1 MGGESAL
8 ERAIPEVEGSM
19 SSAVSEPVLSSVAA
33 SPESHCVL
41 CGAALE
47 LSVAGLSDTRFGV
60 PGSYDIY
67 RCTHCDLEQTFPR
80 PSISELKRL
89 YETYYNFG
97 GETGTRYTRWRERFF
112 FSVLNRLWS
121 ALDGDISFYQQ
132 RGTGRL
138 IDIGCNEGRGLR
150 IYAGNGF
157 QVEGLELNETA
168 AAVARKSGFT
178 VQTCLLSDF
187 IPTQP
192 YKVAVLSNVLE
203 HSLDPRRMLRDVHRI
218 LADRGQVW
226 ISCPNS
232 ESWFR
237 QIFGRSWINWHVPFH
252 IVHFSAA
259 TLRRA
264 LEDAGYVQIEVRQI
278 SPALWFTQSLIAY
291 LFATKGEKNRRLRN
305 PFLTLSIMLIARF
318 VLFPVLWLA
327 NRCGRGDCLLTVA
340 TKA

>member
-1 MGGESAL
+1 
-8 ERAIPEVEGSM
+8 V
-19 SSAVSEPVLSSVAA
+19 SSAVSELTLSSAA
-33 SPESHCVL
+33 AAPESRCIL
-41 CGAALE
+41 CAAALE
-47 LSVAGLSDTRFGV
+47 LSVEGLSDTRFGV

-67 RCTHCDLEQTFPR
+67 RCTQCDLEQIFPR
-80 PSISELKRL
+80 PSMSELKRL

-112 FSVLNRLWS
+112 FSFVNRAWS
-121 ALDGDISFYQQ
+121 FLDGDISFYQQ
-132 RGTGRL
+132 RGTGWL
-138 IDIGCNEGRGLR
+138 IDIGCNEGRGLQ
-150 IYAGNGF
+150 IYARNGF

-168 AAVARKSGFT
+168 AAVARKSGFI
-178 VQTCLLSDF
+178 VHTCLLADF
-187 IPTQP
+187 VPTQP

-203 HSLDPRRMLRDVHRI
+203 HSLDPREMLQDVHRI
-218 LADRGQVW
+218 LAGGGQVW

-237 QIFGRSWINWHVPFH
+237 RVFGRSWISWHVPFH
-252 IVHFSAA
+252 IVHFSAT
-259 TLRRA
+259 TLRRV
-264 LEDAGYVQIEVRQI
+264 LEDAGYAQIEVRQI

-291 LFATKGEKNRRLRN
+291 LFATKGKKNRQLRN
-305 PFLTLSIMLIARF
+305 PFLTLFIILLARF

>member
-1 MGGESAL
+1 LG
-8 ERAIPEVEGSM
+8 RTIPEVEPSIGS
-19 SSAVSEPVLSSVAA
+19 SVSELTLLSGSAP
-33 SPESHCVL
+33 PESRCIL

-47 LSVAGLSDTRFGV
+47 MSVAGLSDTRFGV
-60 PGSYDIY
+60 SGSYEIH
-67 RCTHCDLEQTFPR
+67 RCTRCGLEQTVPR
-80 PSISELKRL
+80 PSMSDLKAL
-89 YETYYNFG
+89 YQTYYNFG
-97 GETGTRYTRWRERFF
+97 GETGTLYTRLREHFF

-121 ALDGDISFYQQ
+121 VLDGDISFYQQ
-132 RGTGRL
+132 RGTGWL

-150 IYAGNGF
+150 IYARNGF

-168 AAVARKSGFT
+168 AAVARKSGFI
-178 VQTCLLSDF
+178 VHTCLLADF

-203 HSLDPRRMLRDVHRI
+203 HSLDPREMLQDVHRI
-218 LADRGQVW
+218 LAGGGQVW

-237 QIFGRSWINWHVPFH
+237 RVFGRSWISWHVPFH
-252 IVHFSAA
+252 IVHFSAT
-259 TLRRA
+259 TLRRV
-264 LEDAGYVQIEVRQI
+264 LEDAGYAQIEVRQI

-291 LFATKGEKNRRLRN
+291 LFATKGKKNRQLRN
-305 PFLTLSIMLIARF
+305 PFLTLFIILLARF